1 MVQWVKDPALSLQRL
16 RSLLWFEFNPPP
28 RNFHQPRG
36 SDPTP
41 PPKKQLAELMLQQG
55 PGMRPPTS
63 CVKGFI
69 FYFCS
74 TAHSPEGSGK
84 EAPHSPLPSGTFQHD
99 GPRPQGK
106 PKIQPR
112 PARPPRPRRPKRFR

>member
-41 PPKKQLAELMLQQG
+41 PPKSNLQNISRSQS
-55 PGMRPPTS
+55 PG
-63 CVKGFI
+63 
-69 FYFCS
+69 
-74 TAHSPEGSGK
+74 
-84 EAPHSPLPSGTFQHD
+84 
-99 GPRPQGK
+99 
-106 PKIQPR
+106 
-112 PARPPRPRRPKRFR
+112 

>member
-41 PPKKQLAELMLQQG
+41 PKKAACRTYAAARARDEASDFLCQGIYLLFLFYRPLA
-55 PGMRPPTS
+55 
-63 CVKGFI
+63 
-69 FYFCS
+69 
-74 TAHSPEGSGK
+74 
-84 EAPHSPLPSGTFQHD
+84 
-99 GPRPQGK
+99 
-106 PKIQPR
+106 
-112 PARPPRPRRPKRFR
+112 